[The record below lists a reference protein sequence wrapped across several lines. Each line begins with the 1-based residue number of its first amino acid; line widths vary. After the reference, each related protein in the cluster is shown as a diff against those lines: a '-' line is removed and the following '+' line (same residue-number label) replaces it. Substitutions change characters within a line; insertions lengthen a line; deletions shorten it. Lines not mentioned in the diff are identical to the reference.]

1 MLAPARLQGMCEQ
14 SRVVGGLVCER
25 LNGLS
30 RSGATV
36 ALLGG
41 DQQRHWPMIKG
52 VLENS
57 KQTDSLVRY

>member
-30 RSGATV
+30 SSGATV

-41 DQQRHWPMIKG
+41 DQ
-52 VLENS
+52 
-57 KQTDSLVRY
+57 